1 MDQDHSTEMTTRE
14 TPSQANFIG
23 TLALV
28 LLVLALAVGA
38 FGLFAAASHG
48 WQ

>member
-1 MDQDHSTEMTTRE
+1 MDHDHSNDLAVRE

-28 LLVLALAVGA
+28 LLVFALAVGA